1 MGKALCVS
9 VVITCYN
16 QARFLAEAIESV
28 IAQTRPPLEVF
39 VVDDG
44 SSDDPSAVATR
55 YPSVR
60 FVRQDNQGVAAARN
74 AGLRLCKGEY
84 VVFLDGDDRLLPD
97 AVETGLNHL
106 DAHPECA
113 LVSGHFRAITSAG
126 APAKAWHQPH
136 VTGDHYA
143 ELLRRVHIQTPATV
157 MFRRDVLSRVN
168 GFDTSLTFIN
178 CEDHELYLRI
188 ARSFPVYCH
197 GRTVAEWREHATN
210 TSADAAMMLRSALAL
225 YRSQWKY
232 VEGKEQYERAHR
244 SGVRLLQAHFGKKLV
259 PQIWAHVRARAWRRA
274 SREMFLLLRHCP
286 PGMLE
291 HALKRIRAG
300 VGSREF

>member
-1 MGKALCVS
+1 MCVS

-16 QARFLAEAIESV
+16 QAHFLGEAIESV
-28 IAQTRPPLEVF
+28 IAQTRPASEVF

-44 SSDDPSAVATR
+44 SGDEPSAVAAR

-74 AGLRLCKGEY
+74 AGLGLCAGAY

-97 AVETGLNHL
+97 AVETGLYHL

-113 LVSGHFRAITSAG
+113 FVSGHFRAITSAG
-126 APAKAWHQPH
+126 APARAWRQPH
-136 VTGDHYA
+136 VTREHYA
-143 ELLRRVHIQTPATV
+143 ELLRRVYIQTPATV
-157 MFRRDVLSRVN
+157 MFRREVLLSVN
-168 GFDTSLTFIN
+168 GFDTSRMFLN

-188 ARSFPVYCH
+188 ARSFPVFCH
-197 GRTVAEWREHATN
+197 GRPVAEWREHATN

-225 YRSQWKY
+225 YRSQRKY
-232 VEGKEQYERAHR
+232 VEGNERHERARR

-259 PQIWAHVRARAWRRA
+259 PQIGAHARARAWRRA
-274 SREMFLLLRHCP
+274 GRELFLLLRHCP

-291 HALKRIRAG
+291 HALRRIMAG
-300 VGSREF
+300 IVSREL